1 MWRDHRPIHNHRSGS
16 GLLRLAI
23 RRRQTSVDRQ
33 VNAGDITRVIAGD
46 KSSCAS
52 GILRLTGAALQ
63 NAIIEALMQRLI
75 SFYLFGK
82 IGESKA
88 RANGVV
94 NQHIDAPILPLRHP
108 CRLR

>member
-1 MWRDHRPIHNHRSGS
+1 MWRDHRPVHNHRSGS

-23 RRRQTSVDRQ
+23 RRRQTSADRQ

-75 SFYLFGK
+75 SLAEAITCGYSNSALFRTV
-82 IGESKA
+82 STA
-88 RANGVV
+88 
-94 NQHIDAPILPLRHP
+94 LLRDT
-108 CRLR
+108 